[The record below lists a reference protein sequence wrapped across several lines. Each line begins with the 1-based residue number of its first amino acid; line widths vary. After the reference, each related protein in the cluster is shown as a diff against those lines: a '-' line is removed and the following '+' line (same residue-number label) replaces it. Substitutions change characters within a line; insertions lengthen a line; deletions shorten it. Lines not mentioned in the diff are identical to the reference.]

1 MKLIMK
7 RMALVLL
14 MLIPLPV
21 SAQNLPDGRYID
33 WEEDYIVKN
42 GRLISCTGAGKNG
55 SSCTGIKSSYAS
67 SKAIYLTSG
76 GRTWLVCNPNFKDS
90 AKTGGMGPPGSGG
103 YCTVN
108 GWN

>member
-1 MKLIMK
+1 MKLTMK
-7 RMALVLL
+7 RIALALS
-14 MLIPLPV
+14 MSISLPV

-42 GRLISCTGAGKNG
+42 GKLVSCTGAGKNG
-55 SSCTGIKSSYAS
+55 SSCTGIKASYAS

-76 GRTWLVCNPNFKDS
+76 GRTRLVCNLKFK
-90 AKTGGMGPPGSGG
+90 KGGGMGPPGSGG
-103 YCTVN
+103 HCTIS